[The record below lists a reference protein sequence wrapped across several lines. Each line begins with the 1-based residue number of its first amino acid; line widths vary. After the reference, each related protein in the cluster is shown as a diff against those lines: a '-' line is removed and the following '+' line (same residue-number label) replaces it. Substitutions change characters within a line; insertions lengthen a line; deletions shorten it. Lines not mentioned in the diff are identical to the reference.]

1 MLLLQE
7 QEEIGV
13 GVEGME
19 KEFVQVQTD
28 LARQRATKQK
38 MQKEQRNLSKKLRY
52 TKNRIDEVQDNL
64 DLEQSESLLMKRKYK
79 ELEETV
85 QIQQSQSKRLQK
97 DLDSTQ
103 NLLVDSTSAA
113 AESKYALED
122 CKQAIDRM

>member
-1 MLLLQE
+1 VLLLQE

-28 LARQRATKQK
+28 LARHRATKKK
-38 MQKEQRNLSKKLRY
+38 MQNEQRNLRQQLRY

-85 QIQQSQSKRLQK
+85 QIQQSQSKRLQE

-113 AESKYALED
+113 ADSKHALED
-122 CKQAIDRM
+122 CKQAFDHM